1 MVELSGEGHR
11 LYGVVRLSVLLSV
24 LCTVIGMGLM
34 FYLCLTGAFDSAT
47 VENQLLYLLL
57 WLLPELVLVYGLGH

>member
-1 MVELSGEGHR
+1 MIRARKLKSVGMRAKVTSRHTCPFMV
-11 LYGVVRLSVLLSV
+11 
-24 LCTVIGMGLM
+24 LM